1 MAIEINGIAL
11 KFVHRIT
18 TQESGG
24 YVAHHVPGM
33 AGDLS
38 QDLGR
43 SSLSVQIEGIFYGQ
57 EISKDLSDLRDTHL
71 KREPVEFLAQV
82 TGQVY
87 AAKVLIDSLKV
98 METGELPDQYT
109 YQLVVVEYVAPPSTG
124 GLAGDA
130 AVNQLAALEAAQLT
144 DLMELP
150 DMLSLGSIPEL
161 SNPVAPLKGALT
173 PVQEASSAVLEA
185 AQGLKL
191 LFGTT

>member
-1 MAIEINGIAL
+1 MAIEINGIEL
-11 KFVHRIT
+11 KFVHRVT

-38 QDLGR
+38 QDVGR
-43 SSLSVQIEGIFYGQ
+43 SSLSVQIDGIFYGD
-57 EISKDLSDLRDTHL
+57 EISQELSKLRDTHL
-71 KREPVEFLAQV
+71 KREPVEFLAQI
-82 TGQVY
+82 TGQAY

-109 YQLVVVEYVAPPSTG
+109 YQLVVVEYIEPPAAG
-124 GLAGDA
+124 GLADAA

-144 DLMELP
+144 DLMEIP
-150 DMLSLGSIPEL
+150 DMLSMGSIPEL
-161 SNPVAPLKGALT
+161 SNPVEPLKGALS

-185 AQGLKL
+185 AQGLKS